1 MDATVRYNYKSA
13 RSRRKFRKL
22 RDTQKAFRYNQTLGK
37 TGVMY
42 LKGSKWMGGI
52 TSGVSASLEITNY
65 VLYTSHNGFDWRV
78 STKVGMDV
86 AMTALGVFGGPLGFA
101 ISTSY
106 FILDVSTDSFGGFG
120 KMY

>member
-1 MDATVRYNYKSA
+1 
-13 RSRRKFRKL
+13 
-22 RDTQKAFRYNQTLGK
+22 
-37 TGVMY
+37 
-42 LKGSKWMGGI
+42 MGGI